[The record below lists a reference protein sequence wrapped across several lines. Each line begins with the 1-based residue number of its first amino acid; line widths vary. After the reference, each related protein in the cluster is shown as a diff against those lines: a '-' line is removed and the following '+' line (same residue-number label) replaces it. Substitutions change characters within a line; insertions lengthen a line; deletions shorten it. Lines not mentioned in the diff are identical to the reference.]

1 MRVHRLIAILLLVES
16 RGKIK
21 AKELAEKFEISERT
35 VYRDIDALC
44 EAGIPIFTSTGPD
57 GGISLMDD
65 YKVGIDN
72 ISEEDIVHLHLFGKG
87 LKPDYSSDLSLK
99 INNTIMK
106 LQKRLSSKQKDKIS
120 TINKRFHI
128 DGKPWWG
135 SSFNS
140 KMINNILSAVFESRK
155 LNIIYKKITDEV
167 SGRLVL
173 PYGIVVKEDE
183 WYMVAYCTERC
194 AIRTF
199 KCERIVDNELLDE
212 EFDIPQDFSLTA
224 YWNSS
229 KKSFKKLCKE
239 RLYPVVLKVENDL
252 EYTIGDLDAL
262 DIKYCEG
269 YAEVTVNMVNLNYA
283 KENISQII
291 RYEVTSPKKVREYAK
306 DEIKRLNDLYY
317 LNNV

>member
-57 GGISLMDD
+57 GGISLMDE
-65 YKVGIDN
+65 YRVGINN
-72 ISEEDIVHLHLFGKG
+72 ISEEDILNLHIFGKG

-106 LQKRLSSKQKDKIS
+106 LQKRLSNKQKDKIS
-120 TINKRFHI
+120 TINKRFHF

-140 KMINNILSAVFESRK
+140 KMINNILSSVFESRK
-155 LNIIYKKITDEV
+155 LDIIYKKISGEV
-167 SGRLVL
+167 SERLVL

-194 AIRTF
+194 EIRTF
-199 KCERIVDNELLDE
+199 KCERLVHNELSNE
-212 EFDIPQDFSLTA
+212 EFEIPDDFSLTA
-224 YWNSS
+224 YWNKS
-229 KKSFKKLCKE
+229 KKNFKKLCIE
-239 RLYPVVLKVENDL
+239 RLYPVVLRVEEDL
-252 EYTIGDLDAL
+252 EHTIGDLDAI
-262 DIKYCEG
+262 DIKYYEG
-269 YAEVTVNMVNLNYA
+269 YAEVIVNMISLNYT

-291 RYEVTSPKKVREYAK
+291 RYEIISPKKVREYAK
-306 DEIKRLNDLYY
+306 DEIRRLNDLYY
-317 LNNV
+317 LK